1 MPDASVPDTEGV
13 DTDPSPQDSGLV
25 EEPAVD
31 APEPHGVA
39 IFNSNPGDVTN
50 NYSEWIYQIIIH
62 NLGLGDDNMLA
73 GIRQQP
79 SGACISV
86 TRDAGMQSFLNDS
99 NAEWCLWLDSDIS
112 GEPHIIQQMLEVADP
127 VNAPI
132 VCGLYVTILDDA
144 GIAPCAWVFDD
155 SIPYGTSPL
164 IPLDAKITAKQK
176 SEGVRLIEVGA
187 TGAGCLLIHR
197 SAAQAMLRHY
207 GPLWFKEDI
216 VRGVRMGEDFS
227 FAFKAR
233 GIGYKVFCDLGVNTV
248 HKKPI
253 LLTPDH
259 LETLTIKKDTTD
271 LEESPT

>member
-1 MPDASVPDTEGV
+1 VPDASVPDTEGV
-13 DTDPSPQDSGLV
+13 DTDPSPERDGGLN
-25 EEPAVD
+25 EEPAID
-31 APEPHGVA
+31 APAPAGVA
-39 IFNSNPGDVTN
+39 IYNSNPGEVTN
-50 NYSEWIYQIIIH
+50 AYSEWIYQIIIH
-62 NLGLGDDNMLA
+62 NLGLGEANALA
-73 GIRQQP
+73 GVRQQP

-86 TRDAGMQSFLNDS
+86 TRDAGMLSFLNDT
-99 NAEWCLWLDSDIS
+99 NAEWVLWLDSDIS

-155 SIPYGTSPL
+155 TIPFGTSPL
-164 IPLDAKITAKQK
+164 VPLDPKITAKQK
-176 SEGVRLIEVGA
+176 SDGVRLVEVGA

-197 SAAQAMLRHY
+197 SAVVAMHRHY
-207 GPLWFKEDI
+207 GAFWFQEDVI
-216 VRGVRMGEDFS
+216 RGVRMGEDFS

-233 GIGYKVFCDLGVNTV
+233 GIGYKIFCDLGVNTV

-259 LETLTIKKDTTD
+259 LETLEIRKDTT
-271 LEESPT
+271 EGSPT